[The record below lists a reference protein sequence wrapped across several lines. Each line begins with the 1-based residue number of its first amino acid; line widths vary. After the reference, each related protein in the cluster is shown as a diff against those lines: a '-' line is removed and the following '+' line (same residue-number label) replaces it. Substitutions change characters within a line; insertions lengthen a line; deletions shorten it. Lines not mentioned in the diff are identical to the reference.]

1 MDTARRA
8 SDETVSFPQQAY
20 EYVRD
25 RIVNLRFKPGEYITD
40 TQIANELKISRT
52 PVREAFTRLQNEG
65 LLVNEARRG
74 WRVYT
79 LTIADIHEL
88 FDIKEVV
95 EGMIAR
101 KAAACAD
108 ERLRDAF
115 QAALERMSQAAE
127 TGDSAAWLQA
137 DIALHNILFDM
148 ASNERARRLVMNL
161 NDQWHRVRI
170 GFVAMQGR
178 TRRSTQEHFDF
189 AEAILA
195 GDGEEAEKR
204 MRRHLNNVRE
214 ELVRLLIN
222 VVLPFVQEGV

>member
-1 MDTARRA
+1 M
-8 SDETVSFPQQAY
+8 
-20 EYVRD
+20 
-25 RIVNLRFKPGEYITD
+25 NLRFKPGEYITD
-40 TQIANELKISRT
+40 TQIANELNISRT

-127 TGDSAAWLQA
+127 AGDSAAWLQA
-137 DIALHNILFDM
+137 DIALHNVLFDM
-148 ASNERARRLVMNL
+148 ANNERARRLVMNL

-189 AEAILA
+189 ADAILA

>member
-40 TQIANELKISRT
+40 TQIANELNISRT

-127 TGDSAAWLQA
+127 AGDSAAWLQA
-137 DIALHNILFDM
+137 DIALHNVLFDM
-148 ASNERARRLVMNL
+148 ANNERARRLVMNL

-189 AEAILA
+189 ADAILA